1 MEDKLASFLGSNQ
14 WIGSYEINLC
24 LQYFLGVD
32 SKIMNMSSGYELT
45 TKISELK
52 HHFLTEGTPIMI
64 GGGLYAHTI
73 LGIDH
78 CEEKDDVRFLIL
90 DPHYTGGD
98 GNIKN
103 IISKGWVAWKD
114 VNMFNPA
121 EFYNLCMPIIP
132 REA

>member
-1 MEDKLASFLGSNQ
+1 MEDKLESFLGSNQ
-14 WIGSYEINLC
+14 WIGSFEVNLC
-24 LQYFLGVD
+24 LQHFLGID
-32 SKIMNMSSGYELT
+32 SKIMNLSSGYELT
-45 TKISELK
+45 TKVSELK
-52 HHFLTEGTPIMI
+52 QHFLTEGTPIMI